1 MIDETTQASNQNH
14 LRSEGFPVVFVAG
27 SWGRSGSALVT
38 FIRSWGGNWEQPVT
52 KERCRPLSE
61 VEVQAL
67 HLRVLAARDLDVD
80 PDPRDLATV
89 HRINADE
96 LAQFDRRLGT

>member
-1 MIDETTQASNQNH
+1 MIGEARQASNQYH
-14 LRSEGFPVVFVAG
+14 CGSERFPVVFVAG

-38 FIRSWGGNWEQPVT
+38 FIRSWAGNWEQPVT
-52 KERCRPLSE
+52 KERCRPLSAL
-61 VEVQAL
+61 EVQAP

-80 PDPRDLATV
+80 PDPTDLATV
-89 HRINADE
+89 HRNNADE

>member
-52 KERCRPLSE
+52 KERCRPLS
-61 VEVQAL
+61 
-67 HLRVLAARDLDVD
+67 D
-80 PDPRDLATV
+80 PTDLATV